1 MKNPAYPL
9 ELLMRIITVSLQT
22 NQIVAS
28 LPALDIDQVDISLVL
43 DLNTSIVKS
52 VLHNIVFVG
61 C

>member
-1 MKNPAYPL
+1 MG
-9 ELLMRIITVSLQT
+9 IITVSLQT